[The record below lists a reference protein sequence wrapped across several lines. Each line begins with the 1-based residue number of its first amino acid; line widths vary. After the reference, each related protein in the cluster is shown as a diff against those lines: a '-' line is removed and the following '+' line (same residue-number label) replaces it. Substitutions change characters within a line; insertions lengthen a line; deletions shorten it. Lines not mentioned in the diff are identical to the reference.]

1 MTALLLSFESDLCGF
16 RSTGCVANKITG
28 KRNPGR
34 EVRIMKLASYG
45 IAKTLGSALRALAV
59 VAGIVGLVGGAH
71 TASAEN
77 KEVKIGLAAYQDLLS
92 LTIAKEMGW
101 DLEEGLDFVFIET
114 EWREGHEFL
123 ASGAV
128 DFTSSCDGDEVSR
141 AEKIPDI
148 ALSNL
153 LYLFAAHGVA
163 VRGDSGMKTY
173 WEYRGEGLG
182 KKEAITATMA
192 QLKGSTI
199 ILTKGL
205 GMDAALKKAAEE
217 AGLTY
222 PDDFELID
230 MSHFEGLAA
239 FLGGSGDGYIGGI
252 PQRLRAGKEGAKIL
266 FDESIYAESVLHCGL
281 ATRLGYIEANP
292 EVPIKIQKIMFR
304 ILQYVERNP
313 REALTHI
320 VDEVNKR
327 TAANMTYEELH
338 AAWNE
343 MEFFPSN
350 ARWAF
355 TTAVSPE
362 GAQYWRAGLEFR
374 MNTYLADGTLKNP
387 VDLTS
392 VYHVPE
398 VLAEYMQQHEPGTY
412 AWTFGIAKRRFQ
424 GRPDE
429 FKKVYGLDY

>member
-1 MTALLLSFESDLCGF
+1 MTAWLLGFESHLYRF
-16 RSTGCVANKITG
+16 RSTGCVVDKITG

-45 IAKTLGSALRALAV
+45 IAKKLGSTLRALAV
-59 VAGIVGLVGGAH
+59 AAAVVGLVGAAH
-71 TASAEN
+71 TAAAEN

-173 WEYRGEGLG
+173 WEFRGEGLG
-182 KKEAITATMA
+182 KKAAITETMA

-292 EVPIKIQKIMFR
+292 EVPIKIQNIMFR

-374 MNTYLADGTLKNP
+374 MNTYLADGTLKNA
-387 VDLTS
+387 VDLAS

-398 VLAEYMQQHEPGTY
+398 VLAEYMQQYEPGTY
-412 AWTFGIAKRRFQ
+412 DWTFGIAKRRFQ

>member
-1 MTALLLSFESDLCGF
+1 
-16 RSTGCVANKITG
+16 
-28 KRNPGR
+28 
-34 EVRIMKLASYG
+34 MKLASYR
-45 IAKTLGSALRALAV
+45 IEKKLGPALRALAV
-59 VAGIVGLVGGAH
+59 AAGIVGLVGGTQ
-71 TASAEN
+71 TAFAEN

-92 LTIAKEMGW
+92 LTIAKEKGW

-173 WEYRGEGLG
+173 WEFRGEGHG
-182 KKEAITATMA
+182 KKAAITETMA

-281 ATRLGYIEANP
+281 ATRLGYIDANP

-374 MNTYLADGTLKNP
+374 MNTYLADGTLQNA
-387 VDLTS
+387 VDLAS

-398 VLAEYMQQHEPGTY
+398 VLAEYMKQHEPGTY
-412 AWTFGIAKRRFQ
+412 DWTFGIAKRRFQ

>member
-1 MTALLLSFESDLCGF
+1 MK
-16 RSTGCVANKITG
+16 VAI
-28 KRNPGR
+28 
-34 EVRIMKLASYG
+34 SG
-45 IAKTLGSALRALAV
+45 IGNIVGWAARALAV
-59 VAGIVGLVGGAH
+59 FVGVAGLIGAN
-71 TASAEN
+71 SAFAET
-77 KEVKIGLAAYQDLLS
+77 KDVKIGLAAYQDLLS
-92 LTIAKEMGW
+92 LTIAKEKGW
-101 DLEEGLDFVFIET
+101 DKEEGLNFVFIEV

-123 ASGAV
+123 AAGAV

-148 ALSNL
+148 VLTNL

-163 VRGDSGMKTY
+163 VRGDSDMKTY
-173 WEYRGEGLG
+173 WEHRGEGLD
-182 KKEAITATMA
+182 KKAAITQTMQ
-192 QLKGSTI
+192 QLKGLTI

-217 AGLTY
+217 AGLNY
-222 PDDFELID
+222 PGDFELID
-230 MSHFEGLAA
+230 MSHADGLAA

-252 PQRLRAGKEGAKIL
+252 PQRLRAVKEGAKIL
-266 FDESIYAESVLHCGL
+266 FDESIYAEAVLHCGM
-281 ATRLGYIEANP
+281 ATRMQYVDANP
-292 EVPIKIQKIMFR
+292 EVPIKLQKIMFR
-304 ILQYVERNP
+304 TLRYIEQNP
-313 REALTHI
+313 KEGLTHI

-327 TAANMTYEELH
+327 SAANMTFDELN

-362 GAQYWRAGLEFR
+362 GSQYWRAGLEFR
-374 MNTYLADGTLKNP
+374 MNTYLADGTLTKA
-387 VDLTS
+387 VDLAG

-398 VLAEYMQQHEPGTY
+398 VLAEYMRQYEPGTY
-412 AWTFGIAKRRFQ
+412 DWTFGIAKRRFQ

>member
-1 MTALLLSFESDLCGF
+1 MTVSLLSFESDLCRF
-16 RSTGCVANKITG
+16 RSTGCVANKIAG

-34 EVRIMKLASYG
+34 EVRIMTFASIR
-45 IAKTLGSALRALAV
+45 IAKTLGSALRTLAV
-59 VAGIVGLVGGAH
+59 AAGIVGLVGAAH

-398 VLAEYMQQHEPGTY
+398 VLAEYMQQHEPGTH

>member
-1 MTALLLSFESDLCGF
+1 MAQKPLGHERHLYRF
-16 RSTGCVANKITG
+16 RSTGSVADKIAG
-28 KRNPGR
+28 DRNPGR
-34 EVRIMKLASYG
+34 EVRIMKLTSIG
-45 IAKTLGSALRALAV
+45 IGKTLGTAMRALAV
-59 VAGIVGLVGGAH
+59 AAGIVGIVGVTQ
-71 TASAEN
+71 TAFAEN

-173 WEYRGEGLG
+173 WEFRGEGLG
-182 KKEAITATMA
+182 KKAAITETMA

-320 VDEVNKR
+320 VDEVNQR

-412 AWTFGIAKRRFQ
+412 DWTFGIAKRRFQ

>member
-1 MTALLLSFESDLCGF
+1 MQVAFFGIRKIVRAVT
-16 RSTGCVANKITG
+16 RSLV
-28 KRNPGR
+28 
-34 EVRIMKLASYG
+34 
-45 IAKTLGSALRALAV
+45 V
-59 VAGIVGLVGGAH
+59 VAGVAGLIV
-71 TASAEN
+71 ASNAFAET

-92 LTIAKEMGW
+92 LTIAKKMGW
-101 DLEEGLDFVFIET
+101 DKEEGLDFKFIEV

-123 ASGAV
+123 ASGAI

-148 ALSNL
+148 VLTNL

-163 VRGDSGMKTY
+163 VRGDSGFKTY
-173 WEYRGEGLG
+173 WEYRGEGLDQ
-182 KKEAITATMA
+182 KSAITQTMQ
-192 QLKGSTI
+192 QLTGATI

-217 AGLTY
+217 AGLVY
-222 PDDFELID
+222 PDDFEVID

-266 FDESIYAESVLHCGL
+266 FDESSYAESVLHCGM
-281 ATRLGYIEANP
+281 ASRMKYVNANP
-292 EVPIKIQKIMFR
+292 DVPIKMQRVMFR
-304 ILQYVERNP
+304 TLQYIEQNP
-313 REALTHI
+313 KEGLGHI

-350 ARWAF
+350 AR
-355 TTAVSPE
+355 
-362 GAQYWRAGLEFR
+362 
-374 MNTYLADGTLKNP
+374 
-387 VDLTS
+387 
-392 VYHVPE
+392 
-398 VLAEYMQQHEPGTY
+398 
-412 AWTFGIAKRRFQ
+412 
-424 GRPDE
+424 
-429 FKKVYGLDY
+429 

>member
-1 MTALLLSFESDLCGF
+1 MKVAIGG
-16 RSTGCVANKITG
+16 TGNIVGWA
-28 KRNPGR
+28 
-34 EVRIMKLASYG
+34 A
-45 IAKTLGSALRALAV
+45 RALAV
-59 VAGIVGLVGGAH
+59 FVAVAGLIGAN
-71 TASAEN
+71 SAFAET
-77 KEVKIGLAAYQDLLS
+77 KDVKIGLAAYQDLLS
-92 LTIAKEMGW
+92 LTIAKEKGW
-101 DLEEGLDFVFIET
+101 DKEEGLNFVFIEV

-148 ALSNL
+148 VLTNL

-173 WEYRGEGLG
+173 WEHRGEGLD
-182 KKEAITATMA
+182 KKAAITQTMQ
-192 QLKGSTI
+192 QLKGSMI

-217 AGLTY
+217 AGLNY
-222 PDDFELID
+222 PGDFELID
-230 MSHFEGLAA
+230 MSHADGLAA

-252 PQRLRAGKEGAKIL
+252 PQRLRAVKEGAKIL
-266 FDESIYAESVLHCGL
+266 FDESIYAEAVLHCGM
-281 ATRLGYIEANP
+281 ATRMQYVDANP
-292 EVPIKIQKIMFR
+292 EVPIKLQKIMFR
-304 ILQYVERNP
+304 TLRYIEQNP
-313 REALTHI
+313 REGLTHI

-327 TAANMTYEELH
+327 SAANMTFDELN

-362 GAQYWRAGLEFR
+362 GSQYWRAGLEFR
-374 MNTYLADGTLKNP
+374 MNTYLADGTLTKA
-387 VDLTS
+387 VDIAG

-398 VLAEYMQQHEPGTY
+398 VLADYMRQYEPGTY
-412 AWTFGIAKRRFQ
+412 DWTFGIAKRRFQ

-429 FKKVYGLDY
+429 FKKVYGLGLDY

>member
-1 MTALLLSFESDLCGF
+1 MIALLLGFESDLYRF
-16 RSTGCVANKITG
+16 RSKGCVANKITG
-28 KRNPGR
+28 TRIPGR
-34 EVRIMKLASYG
+34 EVRIMKLAPYG
-45 IAKTLGSALRALAV
+45 IAKKLGSALRALAATAAV
-59 VAGIVGLVGGAH
+59 VGLVGAAH
-71 TASAEN
+71 TAAAEN

-92 LTIAKEMGW
+92 LTIAKEKGW

-173 WEYRGEGLG
+173 WEFRGEGLG
-182 KKEAITATMA
+182 KKAAITETMA

-281 ATRLGYIEANP
+281 ATRLGYIDANP

-313 REALTHI
+313 REALSYI

-412 AWTFGIAKRRFQ
+412 DWTFGIAKRRFQ

>member
-1 MTALLLSFESDLCGF
+1 
-16 RSTGCVANKITG
+16 
-28 KRNPGR
+28 
-34 EVRIMKLASYG
+34 MKLASYG
-45 IAKTLGSALRALAV
+45 IAKKLGSTLRALAV
-59 VAGIVGLVGGAH
+59 TAAVVGLVGAAH

-173 WEYRGEGLG
+173 WEFRGEGLG
-182 KKEAITATMA
+182 KKAAITETMA

-292 EVPIKIQKIMFR
+292 EVPIKIQHIMFR

-387 VDLTS
+387 VDLAS

-398 VLAEYMQQHEPGTY
+398 VLAEYMQKYEPGTY
-412 AWTFGIAKRRFQ
+412 DWTFGIAKRRFQ